1 MRYFLN
7 LSIDLVKNNK
17 LGHTIDNEF
26 VTDSFEFKSLV
37 ISNQL
42 VEILED
48 VIL

>member
-7 LSIDLVKNNK
+7 LSIDSVKNNK
-17 LGHTIDNEF
+17 LGHTIDYAF
-26 VTDSFEFKSLV
+26 VADSFEFKSLI